1 MRCFYGGFCSV
12 GFLNDFSC
20 IAFLVL
26 QGRFEGIAVSDV
38 LALFLAGLCGVVG
51 GCIVYYCVLRWCKK
65 ARENG

>member
-1 MRCFYGGFCSV
+1 MSA
-12 GFLNDFSC
+12 FLTNDFSC

-51 GCIVYYCVLRWCKK
+51 G
-65 ARENG
+65 N